1 MGTNVQR
8 RGLSESEFRGERFAR
23 HPIDLKNDNEVL
35 NLVRPGLV
43 EEIQTAFLEAGADI
57 LQTNTFNA
65 NGISQAEYGLAGL
78 AYEMN
83 RAAATIARV
92 AVEQVVSREPSRPR
106 FVAGTLGP
114 TSKAGS
120 LSRDVSDPG
129 ARDVS
134 FEELRAAYHEQI
146 RGLLD
151 GGVDLLLAE
160 TTFDTLNLKAALFAM
175 MEHFEERGAAVPV
188 MASVTFTQPG
198 SQRTLTGQT
207 VGAFWTAIAHAPL
220 LSVGLNCALGAKD
233 MRPYVEELAGLVPVY
248 VSCHP
253 NAGLPDPLS
262 ASGFPDTPE
271 DMARELKD
279 FAQAGWLNIAGGC
292 CGSTPDHIRA
302 IAEAMRGCAPRLP
315 PEADGLTRFSGW
327 DALLMRPESNFVNV
341 GERTNVA
348 GSPKFAKLIR
358 EGQFEEAVA
367 IAREQ
372 VRNGAQVL
380 DVNMDEGM
388 LDAEAAMTR
397 FLNMIGM
404 EPDVAPVPVMID
416 SSRWSVIEAGLRCLQ
431 GKGIVNSI
439 SLKEGEEAFKRQAR
453 LIRRYGAGVIVMA
466 FDEQGQASTRERRV
480 AICRRAYR
488 LLTEELGFPPEDII
502 FDPNVLTVGTGIEE
516 HNEYALAFIEATR
529 EIKAELPRA
538 KVSGG
543 VSNVSFAFRGNNVV
557 REAMHAAFLYH
568 AVHAGMD
575 MGIVN
580 PGQLAVY
587 AEVPKELLGLVED
600 VLLNRRPDA
609 TERLVAFAQTVKQRG
624 QQKVA
629 DDAWR
634 AGSAEQRLEH
644 ALVRGVDSYVEA
656 DVEEARRQLGTPLA
670 VIEGP
675 LMRGMNVVGDLFGE
689 GKMFLPQVVKS
700 ARVMK
705 KAVAYLTPFLEAA
718 KQSGA
723 HRPAARVLL
732 ATVKGDV
739 HDIGKNIVGVVLACN
754 NFEVT
759 DLGVMVPADRILEA
773 ARETRADVIGLSG
786 LITPSLEEMAHVAR
800 ELQREGFEVPLLIG
814 GATTTRAHTAVKL
827 APLYAA
833 PVVHVLDAS
842 RAPQAVTKL
851 ASPAERAAFA
861 QANQTEQER
870 LRSEHALKGSASRL
884 LPLAA
889 ARQRR
894 TPIDWKAYDPPR
906 PAWTGVRVVDAVPLS
921 DAVRLIDWSP
931 FFVTWDLVGTY
942 PRIFEHPEWGGRAR
956 EVFED
961 AQRLLEKIERE
972 RLLTLRMVLGMFPA
986 ASVGDDMEVYADESR
1001 ARVLATVHG
1010 LRQQVELPQGRP
1022 DQTLADFVAPRDAGL
1037 ADYLGAFA
1045 VSSGF
1050 GVDELLQSY
1059 RDAND
1064 DYGAITLQ
1072 ALADRLAEATAELAH
1087 KRLRDAW
1094 GFGQSENL
1102 GPADLI
1108 RERYRGIRP
1117 APGYPACPDHSE
1129 KRTLFD
1135 LLDAEKR
1142 VEIRLTENY
1151 AMSPPSSVCAW
1162 VFSHPES
1169 KYFSIGRIGA
1179 DQLADYAG
1187 RKGWD
1192 LATARRWLA
1201 PLL

>member
-1 MGTNVQR
+1 
-8 RGLSESEFRGERFAR
+8 
-23 HPIDLKNDNEVL
+23 
-35 NLVRPGLV
+35 
-43 EEIQTAFLEAGADI
+43 
-57 LQTNTFNA
+57 
-65 NGISQAEYGLAGL
+65 
-78 AYEMN
+78 
-83 RAAATIARV
+83 
-92 AVEQVVSREPSRPR
+92 
-106 FVAGTLGP
+106 
-114 TSKAGS
+114 
-120 LSRDVSDPG
+120 
-129 ARDVS
+129 
-134 FEELRAAYHEQI
+134 
-146 RGLLD
+146 
-151 GGVDLLLAE
+151 
-160 TTFDTLNLKAALFAM
+160 
-175 MEHFEERGAAVPV
+175 
-188 MASVTFTQPG
+188 
-198 SQRTLTGQT
+198 
-207 VGAFWTAIAHAPL
+207 
-220 LSVGLNCALGAKD
+220 
-233 MRPYVEELAGLVPVY
+233 
-248 VSCHP
+248 
-253 NAGLPDPLS
+253 
-262 ASGFPDTPE
+262 
-271 DMARELKD
+271 
-279 FAQAGWLNIAGGC
+279 
-292 CGSTPDHIRA
+292 
-302 IAEAMRGCAPRLP
+302 
-315 PEADGLTRFSGW
+315 
-327 DALLMRPESNFVNV
+327 
-341 GERTNVA
+341 
-348 GSPKFAKLIR
+348 
-358 EGQFEEAVA
+358 
-367 IAREQ
+367 
-372 VRNGAQVL
+372 
-380 DVNMDEGM
+380 
-388 LDAEAAMTR
+388 
-397 FLNMIGM
+397 
-404 EPDVAPVPVMID
+404 
-416 SSRWSVIEAGLRCLQ
+416 
-431 GKGIVNSI
+431 
-439 SLKEGEEAFKRQAR
+439 
-453 LIRRYGAGVIVMA
+453 
-466 FDEQGQASTRERRV
+466 
-480 AICRRAYR
+480 
-488 LLTEELGFPPEDII
+488 
-502 FDPNVLTVGTGIEE
+502 
-516 HNEYALAFIEATR
+516 
-529 EIKAELPRA
+529 
-538 KVSGG
+538 
-543 VSNVSFAFRGNNVV
+543 
-557 REAMHAAFLYH
+557 
-568 AVHAGMD
+568 
-575 MGIVN
+575 
-580 PGQLAVY
+580 
-587 AEVPKELLGLVED
+587 
-600 VLLNRRPDA
+600 
-609 TERLVAFAQTVKQRG
+609 
-624 QQKVA
+624 
-629 DDAWR
+629 
-634 AGSAEQRLEH
+634 
-644 ALVRGVDSYVEA
+644 
-656 DVEEARRQLGTPLA
+656 
-670 VIEGP
+670 
-675 LMRGMNVVGDLFGE
+675 
-689 GKMFLPQVVKS
+689 
-700 ARVMK
+700 
-705 KAVAYLTPFLEAA
+705 
-718 KQSGA
+718 
-723 HRPAARVLL
+723 
-732 ATVKGDV
+732 
-739 HDIGKNIVGVVLACN
+739 
-754 NFEVT
+754 
-759 DLGVMVPADRILEA
+759 
-773 ARETRADVIGLSG
+773 
-786 LITPSLEEMAHVAR
+786 
-800 ELQREGFEVPLLIG
+800 
-814 GATTTRAHTAVKL
+814 
-827 APLYAA
+827 
-833 PVVHVLDAS
+833 VLDAS